1 MSFLLQKGDF
11 ANRRMLR
18 APPARHPHRKA
29 NLRVE
34 DLWSRVRRR
43 NRAWFRNFEGVVVS
57 DHQFSLFQP
66 SQRAERYRSQLLD
79 FMETHVYPAEAEYE
93 TQMRE
98 SGNPHHHPRVI
109 EDLKHVARQR
119 DLWNLFHPQWG
130 PGFSN
135 LEYAPLAEIMGRSPW
150 LAPEACNCN
159 APDTGNMEVLTRFGS
174 DEHKEQ
180 WLKPLPEGTI
190 RLAFAMTEPRH
201 PDTSPPTR
209 SGGNRDWASL
219 SR

>member
-1 MSFLLQKGDF
+1 VSFLLQKGDF

-66 SQRAERYRSQLLD
+66 SQRGERYRSQLLD

-98 SGNPHHHPRVI
+98 SGNPHHHPR
-109 EDLKHVARQR
+109 
-119 DLWNLFHPQWG
+119 
-130 PGFSN
+130 S
-135 LEYAPLAEIMGRSPW
+135 
-150 LAPEACNCN
+150 
-159 APDTGNMEVLTRFGS
+159 
-174 DEHKEQ
+174 
-180 WLKPLPEGTI
+180 
-190 RLAFAMTEPRH
+190 
-201 PDTSPPTR
+201 
-209 SGGNRDWASL
+209 
-219 SR
+219 SRT